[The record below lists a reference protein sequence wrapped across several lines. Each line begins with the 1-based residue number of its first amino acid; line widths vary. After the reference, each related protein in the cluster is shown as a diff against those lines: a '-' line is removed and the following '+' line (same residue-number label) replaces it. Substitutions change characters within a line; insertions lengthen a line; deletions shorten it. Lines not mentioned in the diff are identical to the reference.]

1 MVRSSLSQFANY
13 FNARAGVKS
22 VARTLV
28 DKSGQR
34 AFEQTG
40 FAAYR
45 ATVDIA
51 KMKADPEISWLLERP
66 SLNIWYRIP

>member
-1 MVRSSLSQFANY
+1 MDEPDQ
-13 FNARAGVKS
+13 K
-22 VARTLV
+22 
-28 DKSGQR
+28 

-45 ATVDIA
+45 ATVDVA

-66 SLNIWYRIP
+66 SLNIWYGIP